1 MTMGVVSIMTG
12 DRLPRRADG
21 LYRAAMP
28 RPSVTAMSGMA
39 FEVDTPHGF
48 VLVSR
53 PEGILA

>member
-1 MTMGVVSIMTG
+1 MGVVSIMTG